1 MQAKEDWTNE
11 IMDSIENIQGAETPS
26 HLMGKIMLNVSAPK
40 EKIIILRPMV
50 KWVAAAS
57 IIFLAGINILSIL
70 QYNKSTSSN
79 QMNTNP
85 VYQEYFSNLN
95 NF

>member
-1 MQAKEDWTNE
+1 MQEKEKWIKE
-11 IMDSIENIQGAETPS
+11 IMDSIENIQRAESPS
-26 HLMGKIMLNVSAPK
+26 HLMDKVMLNVSSPK
-40 EKIIILRPMV
+40 GKIIIMRPIF

-57 IIFLAGINILSIL
+57 IVFLAGINILSIL
-70 QYNKSTSSN
+70 QYNRSTSST